1 MYILERSGHILCSSG
16 NLRVDDILSRESSVI
31 MKNIPQSYVA
41 AGESFYFSPP
51 PLSARLVIE
60 QIGQ

>member
-1 MYILERSGHILCSSG
+1 MYILERSGRILCRSG
-16 NLRVDDILSRESSVI
+16 NFRVGDILSCESSVI
-31 MKNIPQSYVA
+31 NKNIPQSYVA
-41 AGESFYFSPP
+41 AGESFYFIPP